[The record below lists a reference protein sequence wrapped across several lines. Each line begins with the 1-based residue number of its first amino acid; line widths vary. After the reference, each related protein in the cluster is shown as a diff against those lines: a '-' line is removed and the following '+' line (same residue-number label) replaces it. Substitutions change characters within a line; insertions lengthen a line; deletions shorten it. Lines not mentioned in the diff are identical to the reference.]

1 MFRVPYGKAIESF
14 PRRGI
19 VVGSTNRET
28 GFLQDETGNR
38 RFWIIKTTRTPTNPI
53 DVDGL
58 LRERDNIWCSVMDAV
73 KNQET
78 SVLSIKD
85 ELQISNENTTY
96 VLEQPYKSAIE
107 DYIFRRPNVMSD
119 LTIDLLL
126 KEAVE
131 KPTERHTRSDQL
143 QVSSILREMGYT
155 KKKKRVEGS
164 LKWVYS
170 RDSLVS

>member
-1 MFRVPYGKAIESF
+1 MNFWSFNSPTCNLSF
-14 PRRGI
+14 PKVLSWG
-19 VVGSTNRET
+19 
-28 GFLQDETGNR
+28 
-38 RFWIIKTTRTPTNPI
+38 
-53 DVDGL
+53 
-58 LRERDNIWCSVMDAV
+58 
-73 KNQET
+73 T
-78 SVLSIKD
+78 SVLSIED

-107 DYIFRRPNVMSD
+107 DYIFRRQNVMSD

-170 RDSLVS
+170 RDSLVSWNVPTVPTYVPTGWLLR